1 MGLSKRRRDQ
11 VTKKVPE
18 PPRAAQNAGDEEE
31 TRGHH
36 PMGCQPGP
44 TFMASDG
51 PKRWMRLPATKA
63 KEKPDPKATNPEP
76 KDLPTPGSTYTHNVL
91 STEQQKHLEQKG

>member
-1 MGLSKRRRDQ
+1 ML
-11 VTKKVPE
+11 VTKKRHVVIIPWD
-18 PPRAAQNAGDEEE
+18 ASQA
-31 TRGHH
+31 
-36 PMGCQPGP
+36 P

-51 PKRWMRLPATKA
+51 PKRWMQPPATKA

-76 KDLPTPGSTYTHNVL
+76 KDLPMPGSTYTHNVL